1 MARLIAGIAEKHKLT
16 PRPIIVVNKSGGAG
30 AEGFL
35 HVKGKKGDAH
45 TIIIT
50 LSNLFTTPL
59 HTGVP
64 FNWKELTPVARMALD
79 EFILWVNAETPY
91 KTAKEYL
98 AAVKEKGGTMK
109 MGGTGSAQEDQII
122 TILLEQSQGV
132 KFTYVPFKGGGEVCV
147 NLVGKH
153 VDSTVNNPAECVSH
167 WKAGRV
173 RPLAVFD
180 SARISDPDWK
190 DIPTVKEAI
199 GADIAYLM
207 LRGIFGAPDMPKD
220 AVEWYQ
226 GFLKKVY
233 DTPEFKDYLSKGA
246 LKPSWLTGA
255 GLRQVARGGG
265 ADPSRPH
272 EQGRTAEVGRP
283 AREPGR
289 GRAPDAADAEGHA
302 HRRPRD
308 RAGIDGRGRARP
320 RGRVAAGGRLGHGRA
335 PERILSVLAR
345 RPAPGLLRWRSPS
358 RPGATER
365 ASRSCAATAWAR
377 CSRCCC
383 RPPRWWWPPS
393 SSAST
398 WPSRCTWRCTCAGSG
413 DIPGS
418 RSPS

>member
-1 MARLIAGIAEKHKLT
+1 MTRQWRRFTGLVLASVLIIAGAPPVAQAAWEPTKPIEFVIPAGTGGGADQMARLIAGLAEKHKLS
-16 PRPIIVVNKSGGAG
+16 PRPLIVVNKSGGAG

-64 FNWKELTPVARMALD
+64 FNWKDLTPITRMALD

-98 AAVKEKGGTMK
+98 GAVKERSGGDNRMK
-109 MGGTGSAQEDQII
+109 MGGTGTAQEDQII
-122 TILLEQSQGV
+122 TIQLEQALGV

-153 VDSTVNNPAECVSH
+153 VDSTVNNPIECASH

-180 SARISDPDWK
+180 GARIPIAEWK
-190 DIPTVKEAI
+190 EIPTGKEAL
-199 GADIAYLM
+199 GVDIQYLM

-233 DTPEFKDYLSKGA
+233 ETPEFKDYLNKGA
-246 LKPSWLTGA
+246 LKPSWLTGPDYVKWLEA
-255 GLRQVARGGG
+255 AEAQHKDLMV
-265 ADPSRPH
+265 
-272 EQGRTAEVGRP
+272 QG
-283 AREPGR
+283 
-289 GRAPDAADAEGHA
+289 
-302 HRRPRD
+302 
-308 RAGIDGRGRARP
+308 
-320 RGRVAAGGRLGHGRA
+320 
-335 PERILSVLAR
+335 
-345 RPAPGLLRWRSPS
+345 GLLKK
-358 RPGATER
+358 
-365 ASRSCAATAWAR
+365 
-377 CSRCCC
+377 
-383 RPPRWWWPPS
+383 
-393 SSAST
+393 
-398 WPSRCTWRCTCAGSG
+398 
-413 DIPGS
+413 
-418 RSPS
+418 

>member
-1 MARLIAGIAEKHKLT
+1 VVVFLASASGAQAAWEPTKPIEFVIPAGTGGGADQMARLIGLIAEKHKLS

-64 FNWKELTPVARMALD
+64 FGWRDLTPIARLALD

-98 AAVKEKGGTMK
+98 AVVKEKSGGDARMK
-109 MGGTGSAQEDQII
+109 MAGTGSAQEDQII
-122 TILLEQSQGV
+122 TIQLEQALGV

-153 VDSTVNNPAECVSH
+153 VDSTVNNPIECVSH

-180 SARISDPDWK
+180 AARISEPEWK
-190 DIPTVKEAI
+190 DIPTVKEAL
-199 GADIAYLM
+199 GVDIQYLM

-220 AVEWYQ
+220 AVDWYV

-233 DTPEFKDYLSKGA
+233 DTPEFQNYLKQGA
-246 LKPSWLTGA
+246 LKPAFATGA
-255 GLRQVARGGG
+255 EYVKWVEENEKL
-265 ADPSRPH
+265 H
-272 EQGRTAEVGRP
+272 
-283 AREPGR
+283 RELMTKG
-289 GRAPDAADAEGHA
+289 
-302 HRRPRD
+302 
-308 RAGIDGRGRARP
+308 
-320 RGRVAAGGRLGHGRA
+320 
-335 PERILSVLAR
+335 
-345 RPAPGLLRWRSPS
+345 GLLRPQ
-358 RPGATER
+358 
-365 ASRSCAATAWAR
+365 
-377 CSRCCC
+377 
-383 RPPRWWWPPS
+383 
-393 SSAST
+393 
-398 WPSRCTWRCTCAGSG
+398 
-413 DIPGS
+413 
-418 RSPS
+418 